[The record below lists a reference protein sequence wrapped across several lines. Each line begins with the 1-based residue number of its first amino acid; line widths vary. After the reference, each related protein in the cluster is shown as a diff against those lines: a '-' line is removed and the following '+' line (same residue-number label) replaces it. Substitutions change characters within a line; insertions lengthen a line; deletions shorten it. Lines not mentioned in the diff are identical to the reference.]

1 MDVFDWSIPFLAENI
16 TGVMKVLLGGSESK
30 LTKDEDNKFKQHVSD
45 KIDTDFNK
53 KEIIKKKVRFIGRL
67 AKMLSTIKEEN
78 NLINEIK
85 KYSDKI
91 PKGALLG
98 GKNMLEDQIKLFKD
112 AQKNDKSEKIP
123 DKK

>member
-53 KEIIKKKVRFIGRL
+53 KEIIKKKI
-67 AKMLSTIKEEN
+67 I
-78 NLINEIK
+78 
-85 KYSDKI
+85 
-91 PKGALLG
+91 
-98 GKNMLEDQIKLFKD
+98 
-112 AQKNDKSEKIP
+112 
-123 DKK
+123 